1 MLPSRIT
8 AKENKRLRSLDIQ
21 VSVRSFE
28 KLKGVAIDFELKN
41 RTAIVTGAARARGI
55 GRAIALS
62 LAKEGV
68 RVACADLRAQDAE
81 SVSEEIRRMGVE
93 SMSLGIDQTDHQQV
107 KDGVGAVTKV
117 LGPIDIL
124 VNSAGVNTVG
134 FVSKLEP
141 TDWDNTVKIDLSG
154 PYYWVREVFDSM
166 AERNWGR
173 IITIASIAGVMGGA
187 GQASYAAS
195 KGGLISLMKTVALE
209 GARSGITANS
219 ISPGIVA
226 TDMLTE
232 IRDDMQE
239 RLTQRVAMR
248 RPGDPQ
254 EIADLATFLASER
267 AGYITG
273 ANIMIDG
280 GLGLFVF

>member
-1 MLPSRIT
+1 M
-8 AKENKRLRSLDIQ
+8 
-21 VSVRSFE
+21 
-28 KLKGVAIDFELKN
+28 
-41 RTAIVTGAARARGI
+41 TGAARARGI

-81 SVSEEIRRMGVE
+81 SVSEEIRAMGVA
-93 SMSLGIDQTDHQQV
+93 SMSLGVDQTDHRLV
-107 KDGVGAVTKV
+107 KDSVKAITKE

-141 TDWDNTVKIDLSG
+141 TSWDNTVKIDLSG

-226 TDMLTE
+226 TDMLNE

-239 RLTQRVAMR
+239 RLIRRVAMR

-273 ANIMIDG
+273 ANIMVDG

>member
-1 MLPSRIT
+1 MLHSRTT
-8 AKENKRLRSLDIQ
+8 AKENNSLSKSRYSDFRSSLEEI
-21 VSVRSFE
+21 
-28 KLKGVAIDFELKN
+28 KGAIIDLELKN
-41 RTAIVTGAARARGI
+41 KSAIVTGAARARGI

-81 SVSEEIRRMGVE
+81 SVSREIRAMGVE
-93 SMSLGIDQTDHQQV
+93 SMSLGVDQTDHQQV
-107 KDGVGAVTKV
+107 KNGVEAITKV

-124 VNSAGVNTVG
+124 INSAGVNTVG

-141 TDWDNTVKIDLSG
+141 VSWDTTVKINLSG

-195 KGGLISLMKTVALE
+195 KGGLISLTKTVALE

-239 RLTQRVAMR
+239 RLTKRVAMR
-248 RPGDPQ
+248 RPGDPK

-273 ANIMIDG
+273 TNIMVDG

>member
-1 MLPSRIT
+1 
-8 AKENKRLRSLDIQ
+8 
-21 VSVRSFE
+21 
-28 KLKGVAIDFELKN
+28 
-41 RTAIVTGAARARGI
+41 
-55 GRAIALS
+55 
-62 LAKEGV
+62 
-68 RVACADLRAQDAE
+68 
-81 SVSEEIRRMGVE
+81 
-93 SMSLGIDQTDHQQV
+93 
-107 KDGVGAVTKV
+107 
-117 LGPIDIL
+117 
-124 VNSAGVNTVG
+124 
-134 FVSKLEP
+134 
-141 TDWDNTVKIDLSG
+141 
-154 PYYWVREVFDSM
+154 M

-239 RLTQRVAMR
+239 RLTKRVAMR
-248 RPGDPQ
+248 RPADPQ

-273 ANIMIDG
+273 ENIMVDG